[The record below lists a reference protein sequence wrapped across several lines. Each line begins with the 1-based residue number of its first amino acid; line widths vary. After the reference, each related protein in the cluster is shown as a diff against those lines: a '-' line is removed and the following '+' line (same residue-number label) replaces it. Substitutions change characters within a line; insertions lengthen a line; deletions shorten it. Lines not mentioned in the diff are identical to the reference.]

1 MDSARDAFQSAEA
14 VREEFQRNMTKA
26 DERTGLSRVQ
36 LLERAG
42 YVQRMLTAEGDE
54 AYFLF
59 AQVVAAG
66 GSIATSTGLLSWLF
80 GRRVRRASGV
90 AVVWALFSSDG
101 TLVRSGLRGSSRP
114 KYVNAMRELKFA
126 SVPCKSND
134 AGGADPT
141 MDLIGRMVET
151 FQEQQR
157 RSRN

>member
-1 MDSARDAFQSAEA
+1 MESARDASQSAEA

-36 LLERAG
+36 LLERAD

-54 AYFLF
+54 TYFLF

-90 AVVWALFSSDG
+90 AVV
-101 TLVRSGLRGSSRP
+101 
-114 KYVNAMRELKFA
+114 
-126 SVPCKSND
+126 
-134 AGGADPT
+134 
-141 MDLIGRMVET
+141 
-151 FQEQQR
+151 
-157 RSRN
+157 